1 MYTSTRE
8 LWLAFLAILAVSG
21 IYLFVSISM
30 GGIPAAS
37 ELFGHSIGIAGFLLM
52 LMTET
57 LYTLRKRSH
66 SARWGRVSLWLQFH
80 IFTGLVGPYMVLLH
94 SSWKFHGLAGVV
106 MLLTIIVVISGFIGR
121 YIYTAIPRTADGG
134 EMETGEI
141 QRQLSQLEADIQ
153 HWLERQPAIGL
164 GFTQG
169 VFASSVGSRGLLM
182 SFRFPLT
189 GLPNRLRFWLL
200 SRRMEPEM
208 RQQFARMAWLMRR
221 REEIYRQQARLAQ
234 MRRLLALWH
243 ALHVPLGLVLFAAAF
258 IHIGAAIYYATL
270 LR

>member
-8 LWLAFLAILAVSG
+8 LWLAFLAILLVSVF
-21 IYLFVSISM
+21 YVFVVITL

-37 ELFGHSIGIAGFLLM
+37 ELFGHSLGIAGFVLM

-57 LYTLRKRSH
+57 LYTLRKRSR

-94 SSWKFHGLAGVV
+94 SSWKLHGLAGVV
-106 MLLTIIVVISGFIGR
+106 TLLTLVVVISGFIGR
-121 YIYTAIPRTADGG
+121 YIYTAIPRSADGI
-134 EMETGEI
+134 ELEVEEI
-141 QRQLSQLEADIQ
+141 QRQLSQLEAEIQ
-153 HWLERQPAIGL
+153 RWLERQPAAGL
-164 GFTQG
+164 GFAQQ
-169 VFASSVGSRGLLM
+169 VFASSAAEGGSLL
-182 SFRFPLT
+182 SLRIPLS
-189 GLPNRLRFWLL
+189 GWPSRLRLWLW
-200 SRRMEPEM
+200 SRRMEPQM
-208 RQQFARMAWLMRR
+208 RQQARRLANLLRQ
-221 REEIYRQQARLAQ
+221 RETIYRQQAALVQ

-258 IHIGAAIYYATL
+258 VHIGAAIYYATL